1 MFKEVPC
8 LNRDFGKRLDSLEV
22 KCNNISESVLE
33 RDKEAIVC
41 FIVGSS
47 LPILPHIP

>member
-8 LNRDFGKRLDSLEV
+8 LNRDFGKRLEV

-33 RDKEAIVC
+33 RDKKAIVRVC
-41 FIVGSS
+41 NV
-47 LPILPHIP
+47 L